1 MGWVGGGGCAWIQQK
16 LANSV
21 CRILFF
27 FLPWL
32 LSIFDVPTHG
42 LIEVDEANYFL
53 HADIVRQTRVGI
65 ISSSVNSAAGPSETT
80 ARHNSLADSR
90 RFDGLTSYIHACILF
105 GRAFPSSFDVDGD
118 LFFFFFPPLLFY
130 YYYHF
135 QGLLLFAES
144 RVVPIL
150 FDCLTVKV
158 VDRVKVLGLIGE
170 EQSRA
175 HFPSTAPPRLPAP
188 SSAMSAQRIESRNES
203 RHRESFVRRG
213 ETSSSRS

>member
-1 MGWVGGGGCAWIQQK
+1 MLGAVLEYNKNWPTVSA
-16 LANSV
+16 LPYSFF
-21 CRILFF
+21 FF

-42 LIEVDEANYFL
+42 LIEADEANYFL

-65 ISSSVNSAAGPSETT
+65 ISSSVNSAAAGPSETT
-80 ARHNSLADSR
+80 ARHNSLVDS

-118 LFFFFFPPLLFY
+118 LFFFFFPPLFCFFY
-130 YYYHF
+130 YYQF

-150 FDCLTVKV
+150 F
-158 VDRVKVLGLIGE
+158 
-170 EQSRA
+170 
-175 HFPSTAPPRLPAP
+175 
-188 SSAMSAQRIESRNES
+188 
-203 RHRESFVRRG
+203 
-213 ETSSSRS
+213 